1 MDFFQ
6 WEKIYSKR
14 KNKRRAFKIYLFLV
28 LVGLVGLAYTV
39 FFSGLFDVDD
49 VELVGLGVLNQER
62 LQASIN
68 VFFEESQGKFIPI
81 KNWFFI
87 PKEKL
92 SQFLKK
98 EYPIISEIQIKKE
111 FPSSLILS
119 LEEREPVFIVCS
131 QNQVIP
137 CFYIDKEGIAYQ
149 DAPKTEGILI
159 SVVETERE
167 FNQGEV
173 LFEPLLIENLIEFR
187 ELLRARLNLPTKRII
202 ADEDIVFETYDGWQI
217 RMAADSPFPE
227 RFEDLV
233 LLLNSEIKEERENL
247 EYIDLTLP
255 NRAYYKLK

>member
-14 KNKRRAFKIYLFLV
+14 KKKRKVLKIYLFLV
-28 LVGLVGLAYTV
+28 LTGLAGLAYAIL
-39 FFSGLFDVDD
+39 FSGLFDIDNI
-49 VELVGLGVLNQER
+49 ELEGLGVINQER

-92 SQFLKK
+92 TQFLKE
-98 EYPIISEIQIKKE
+98 EYPIVREIKIKKE
-111 FPSSLILS
+111 FPNSLILS
-119 LEEREPVFIVCS
+119 LDEREPIFIVCS
-131 QNQVIP
+131 QNQGTP

-149 DAPKTEGILI
+149 DAPKTEGSLI
-159 SVVETERE
+159 SIIETERE

-173 LFEPLLIENLIEFR
+173 LFGPLLIENLIEFR
-187 ELLRARLNLPTKRII
+187 ELLRIGLNLPIKKII
-202 ADEDIVFETYDGWQI
+202 TDGDIVFETYDGWQI
-217 RMAADSPFPE
+217 RMAADTHFSE

-255 NRAYYKLK
+255 NRAYYKIK